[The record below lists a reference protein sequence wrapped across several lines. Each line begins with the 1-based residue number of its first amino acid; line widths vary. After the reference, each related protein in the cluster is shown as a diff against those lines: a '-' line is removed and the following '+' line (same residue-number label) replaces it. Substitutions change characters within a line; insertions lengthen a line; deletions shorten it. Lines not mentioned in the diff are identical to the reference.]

1 MGNEA
6 IKVNCV
12 LEGDSAIDFERLA
25 MEFKIGQYA
34 GTRPKQQAAMIG
46 AAMLVLDANKQKCAA
61 ATGKRYPTLVEL
73 LEFAGIQRGDIN
85 KVLGLVEPP
94 GEGEIGSLAATI
106 AGAGKKDTLS
116 PK

>member
-1 MGNEA
+1 MSNEA
-6 IKVNCV
+6 LKVSCV

-25 MEFKIGQYA
+25 MEFKVGQYA

-46 AAMLVLDANKQKCAA
+46 VAMLVLDASKQKCTA

-73 LEFAGIQRGDIN
+73 LEFAGIQRNDIN

-94 GEGEIGSLAATI
+94 GEGDIAPLAAAI
-106 AGAGKKDTLS
+106 AGAGKKDT
-116 PK
+116 